1 MYIGKVFVGV
11 DEELL
16 VHTDA
21 ESIDICDD
29 FGQPLISLSIRET
42 ERLME
47 VLSAAK
53 YNAMQKRRA

>member
-1 MYIGKVFVGV
+1 MYIGKVFVWP

-16 VHTDA
+16 VYTDA

-29 FGQPLISLSIRET
+29 FGQPLISLDIRET
-42 ERLME
+42 ERLIE
-47 VLSAAK
+47 VLNAAK